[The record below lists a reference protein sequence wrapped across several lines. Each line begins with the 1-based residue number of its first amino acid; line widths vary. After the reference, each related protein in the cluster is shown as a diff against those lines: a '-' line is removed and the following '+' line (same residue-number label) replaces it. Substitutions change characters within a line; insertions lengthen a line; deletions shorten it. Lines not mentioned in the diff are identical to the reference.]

1 MRCRQRISRLRYVL
15 PGAFFAIPLFYT
27 FRFFLPTLPLSSQG
41 YGSVTVYLRIQTT
54 IASAMLGKMS
64 IPWRLHRKRNSF
76 ITLGFIVS
84 KGGWDS
90 RSSPAQAMSHAFI
103 ACSNPVSYTHLTLP

>member
-15 PGAFFAIPLFYT
+15 PGALFAIHLFYA

-41 YGSVTVYLRIQTT
+41 YGSVETYLRIQTT
-54 IASAMLGKMS
+54 IASAMPGRMS
-64 IPWRLHRKRNSF
+64 NPWRLHRERNSL

-90 RSSPAQAMSHAFI
+90 RSSPDEATSQAFI
-103 ACSNPVSYTHLTLP
+103 ACSNPVP